1 MGGADMPEV
10 DMEEIDFET
19 LAGPSKLGTG
29 GGTDHDD
36 DSIRARPT
44 YKYVLRFTPL
54 LSLITFHRW
63 EGLLN
68 DPLRR
73 DKRWRRRWFAK
84 MGVWFGITPLWRM
97 GMPSE
102 GISLDVRLED
112 GRYVLIKE

>member
-19 LAGPSKLGTG
+19 LAGTSKLGTG
-29 GGTDHDD
+29 GTDYDD
-36 DSIRARPT
+36 LSIRARPT
-44 YKYVLRFTPL
+44 YKYVLRLIPL
-54 LSLITFHRW
+54 LSLITGHRW
-63 EGLLN
+63 EGLLD

-84 MGVWFGITPLWRM
+84 MGVWFGITPLWRT
-97 GMPSE
+97 GMPSK

-112 GRYVLIKE
+112 GRYVLIKD